1 MHIMAAGSLRG
12 ALTAILARYTG
23 NKIPPVTC
31 DFGPAGLLRQ
41 KIESGV
47 KCDLFLSADR
57 THPEALLRNNI
68 AFRVEPFIANY
79 LGITTTTE
87 LAGQY
92 PDWLQLLRAPG
103 LIIGTSTPVDDPCGD
118 YVVQF
123 YSELSKT
130 DPELAENIC
139 NRTRHLV
146 GGKNSPV
153 IPAGQMAAQ
162 WLIHSHQADIFIGY
176 RHYQKKTS
184 ELPGLSVIAI
194 PEEHNVKAIYCM
206 ALISPQARIFAD
218 YLLQTE
224 SQQIFIENSFMSL
237 S

>member
-12 ALTAILARYTG
+12 VLTAILARYSG

-57 THPEALLRNNI
+57 THPEALRRNKV

-92 PDWLQLLRAPG
+92 PDWQQLLRAPD

-130 DPELAENIC
+130 DPELAENIR
-139 NRTRHLV
+139 NRTRHLA

-153 IPAGQMAAQ
+153 IPAGQMASQ

-176 RHYQKKTS
+176 RYYQKKAS
-184 ELPGLSVIAI
+184 ELPGLATIAI
-194 PEEHNVKAIYCM
+194 PEAHNIKAMYCM
-206 ALISPQARIFAD
+206 ALISPVAQTFAD

-224 SQQIFIENSFMSL
+224 SQQIFIENGFMSL

>member
-1 MHIMAAGSLRG
+1 MAAQRLSLNVVS
-12 ALTAILARYTG
+12 TA
-23 NKIPPVTC
+23 
-31 DFGPAGLLRQ
+31 Q
-41 KIESGV
+41 KIVSLHANTSR
-47 KCDLFLSADR
+47 KQFIHKTIR
-57 THPEALLRNNI
+57 
-68 AFRVEPFIANY
+68 FIANY

-92 PDWLQLLRAPG
+92 PDWQQLLRAPD

-130 DPELAENIC
+130 DPELAENIR
-139 NRTRHLV
+139 NRTRHLA

-153 IPAGQMAAQ
+153 IPAGQMASQ

-176 RHYQKKTS
+176 RHYQKKAS
-184 ELPGLSVIAI
+184 ELPGLATIAI
-194 PEEHNVKAIYCM
+194 PEAHNIKAIYCM
-206 ALISPQARIFAD
+206 ALISPVAQTFAD

-224 SQQIFIENSFMSL
+224 SQQIFIENGFMSL

>member
-12 ALTAILARYTG
+12 ALTAILARYTD

-87 LAGQY
+87 LAEQY
-92 PDWLQLLRAPG
+92 PGWQQLLRAPG

-130 DPELAENIC
+130 DPELTENIC

-153 IPAGQMAAQ
+153 IPAGQMASQ

-224 SQQIFIENSFMSL
+224 SQQIFIENGFMSL